1 LLASHFGIGPLVDA
15 YTAAFRVP
23 ELLFTLLVSGAFAV
37 AFIPVFT
44 AHLQKEEQDEAWE
57 VSAIL
62 LNGLVLGTLVVGILA
77 FIFANPLTTL
87 VAPGFDPYRHDLTVH
102 LTRIMLVTPLLFA
115 VSSVWG
121 SIQQS
126 FGRFVFF
133 AIAGVF
139 YNLGI
144 IFGILFLSPSHS
156 IYGVAYGVVIGAVL
170 QALIQVMGLAGLGYR
185 YHFNFNLRHKSVRK
199 VVTLMLPRS
208 VDQGIDQL
216 NYMVETIIGSRLAP
230 GSLTALYY
238 ANNLKNVPLVLIGN
252 SIATAVFPRMA
263 ARAAKGSMEKLVR
276 DFVLNARLIL
286 FLVIPAATIAVLMR
300 GYIVRLLFGF
310 GDATTANTLGWFA
323 GTIVFQAL
331 FFLIS
336 RMYYAMQD
344 TKTPLYTSLAMIG
357 VNVILSFVLSDWF
370 GVVGLAMA
378 QSIVSA
384 IEALLLLFILSG
396 RLGTLGLPEIWRG
409 LYRMLLANAI
419 MAGVVYPFV
428 AVLLPLYKADVGFSI
443 VAPKFFVI
451 VVVAAITYLIPCYL
465 LDLREAR
472 QFIERFKD
480 QVLRP
485 LNLV

>member
-1 LLASHFGIGPLVDA
+1 
-15 YTAAFRVP
+15 
-23 ELLFTLLVSGAFAV
+23 
-37 AFIPVFT
+37 
-44 AHLQKEEQDEAWE
+44 
-57 VSAIL
+57 
-62 LNGLVLGTLVVGILA
+62 
-77 FIFANPLTTL
+77 
-87 VAPGFDPYRHDLTVH
+87 
-102 LTRIMLVTPLLFA
+102 
-115 VSSVWG
+115 
-121 SIQQS
+121 
-126 FGRFVFF
+126 
-133 AIAGVF
+133 
-139 YNLGI
+139 
-144 IFGILFLSPSHS
+144 
-156 IYGVAYGVVIGAVL
+156 
-170 QALIQVMGLAGLGYR
+170 
-185 YHFNFNLRHKSVRK
+185 
-199 VVTLMLPRS
+199 
-208 VDQGIDQL
+208 
-216 NYMVETIIGSRLAP
+216 
-230 GSLTALYY
+230 
-238 ANNLKNVPLVLIGN
+238 
-252 SIATAVFPRMA
+252 
-263 ARAAKGSMEKLVR
+263 MEKLVR